1 MDEVTRNVAEIEPAD
16 RRALE
21 HVFGLP
27 LRDDQQV
34 VVRVE
39 SRSVPEEPKA
49 NGDQEAADEMALP
62 DWCNVYE
69 GLSDD
74 EIAAI
79 EKVMLTRT
87 DLTRVSE

>member
-1 MDEVTRNVAEIEPAD
+1 MNEVTRSVAEIEPAD

-39 SRSVPEEPKA
+39 SRSVSEEPTA
-49 NGDQEAADEMALP
+49 NGDQEAADDTILP
-62 DWCNVYE
+62 DWCNVYD

-79 EKVMLTRT
+79 EKVMLPRA
-87 DLTRVSE
+87 DLTRASE